1 MVKKIILSLLLVISL
16 LSSNILAA
24 VVSDNDGSAFI
35 TKAEFDSLKNSFQTE
50 LDSYN
55 SHIDDKIDYAI
66 SSYLAGISVTP
77 GGDFDKCEIEDYD
90 KIQWRDKLIYP
101 NVTVRK
107 FTSRTAY
114 TDTTGQNYE
123 ATYDTIL
130 QADTALAM
138 ADINAKISTIWSIFQ
153 PNGHGGWEIILK
165 GSLSKKA
172 TDGNIYWVCIT
183 DRGTNRFWQPNQ
195 PLLYYYQDDFNET
208 GDKAYDNRLKGSIEW
223 GSSFTGISSHETDDS
238 VAPDGTQYMGNNG
251 YGHNK
256 NTLKAQKELRLG
268 TPGRDENAFGLEVY
282 NTSGGRTGGI
292 RPKKN
297 ATEYFPRWY
306 DTHRNS
312 AMTTCDYIST
322 FPQSYPLTSDS
333 TDESND
339 YICKMMC
346 GSENTQEVNYITNRA
361 FTSFWTTNFV
371 WPDDCYK
378 DYTLDGIYARKMM
391 IFATPSQEWRNT
403 MSEATGALPDAIF
416 NTSDAGI
423 FKFNT
428 LPSSMTISM
437 PTKPHKKL
445 KLLNTNF
452 FSKDKERKTRL
463 RFGDGL
469 PVVRENYKKCVV
481 TMEFD
486 VAANDGY
493 STTTYTPYME
503 LRDTDFN
510 TNGKSIDIKDGTKIP
525 SKDHCYKIAIGH
537 NKIQFELRADQ
548 KNTWARFSPGDNSG
562 VNHLKISNLTAKYKV
577 E

>member
-35 TKAEFDSLKNSFQTE
+35 TKAEFDSLKSSFQTE

-66 SSYLAGISVTP
+66 SSYLAGITVTP
-77 GGDFDKCEIEDYD
+77 GGDFDECEIEDYD

-138 ADINAKISTIWSIFQ
+138 ADVNAKISTIWSTYH
-153 PNGHGGWEIILK
+153 PYGYGGWILVLK
-165 GSLSKKA
+165 GELAKKA
-172 TDGNIYWVCIT
+172 TDGNIYWVCT
-183 DRGTNRFWQPNQ
+183 THNGTNRYWQPNQ
-195 PLLYYYQDDFNET
+195 PLLYYLQDDFNET

-223 GSSFTGISSHETDDS
+223 GSSFTGITSHEVDDS
-238 VAPDGTQYMGNNG
+238 DNENRGGNAWGDNI
-251 YGHNK
+251 
-256 NTLKAQKELRLG
+256 NTFRSIKVLRLG
-268 TPGRDENAFGLEVY
+268 TPGRDENAFGLEVC
-282 NTSGGRTGGI
+282 NTSGGKYGAI

-297 ATEYFPRWY
+297 ATEYFPRWQPS
-306 DTHRNS
+306 HRNS

-322 FPQSYPLTSDS
+322 FPQSYPLTTDS

-346 GSENTQEVNYITNRA
+346 GSENTQEVNYLTNRT
-361 FTSFWTTNFV
+361 FTSFWQQSNLI

-378 DYTLDGIYARKMM
+378 DYTLDSINARKMM
-391 IFATPSQEWRNT
+391 IYGNPGGNWENT
-403 MSEATGALPDAIF
+403 MSAATNISIDNVF
-416 NTSDAGI
+416 KTSEAGI
-423 FKFNT
+423 FKFDT

-452 FSKDKERKTRL
+452 FSKDEERKTRL